1 MRVTAARPIKKTHVA
16 AYWAGP
22 LGFHQSQKSGVPAEW
37 KKVMDMADMPIS
49 PPGLSPLIVGMGMVI
64 AVVEVPM
71 AVVSAEFVDMSMDSM
86 VVCSAQCVVR
96 A

>member
-49 PPGLSPLIVGMGMVI
+49 PPPLSPLIVGMGMV
-64 AVVEVPM
+64 M
-71 AVVSAEFVDMSMDSM
+71 AAVSAEFVDMSMDSM
-86 VVCSAQCVVR
+86 TDIPAVPELF
-96 A
+96 